1 MIRGPGFIAS
11 ENRSPGHELPLAAGF
26 LVRAVLVG
34 LFAVLTLSFPL
45 TAQQDNRLRAQ
56 RDTLD
61 RIRREREAL
70 ERRATELQ
78 SSVHDLNEEV
88 SNLERRRDATSRL
101 VRALDTQL
109 ATISSEVEIAS
120 SKVAVAETELAAKK
134 TALHGRLV
142 DIYKRGPLFT
152 TQAMLSARSFG
163 DLVARYK
170 YLHLLAVRDRAL
182 VSHVEQ
188 LRTTVQR
195 EHDNLVSLRA
205 SIEENRSDKH
215 REESRLRDLERER
228 ESSLSSAKRQA
239 KQIEER
245 IERIRATEA
254 QLTNAIASFETE
266 RRRAEAA
273 KPVATRAAS
282 TIKTSDY
289 GKLDWPVDGPLVYTF
304 GKAQTASNATIR
316 WDGVGI
322 KATLGTA
329 VKAIAPGRVV
339 NVGQLGTYGLTVI
352 VDHGGGDY
360 SIYGSLYRADV
371 RSQQTVTKGQVIGTV
386 GISDPDYPAHLHFE
400 IRHGTDGR
408 PLAVDPAKWLRDQK

>member
-1 MIRGPGFIAS
+1 MIRGSGFGAS
-11 ENRSPGHELPLAAGF
+11 GNGPRRRELPAATGL

-34 LFAVLTLSFPL
+34 LFAMVAVAVPL

-88 SNLERRRDATSRL
+88 TNLERRRDATSRL
-101 VRALDTQL
+101 VKALDAQL

-120 SKVAVAETELAAKK
+120 SNVAAAETELAAKK
-134 TALHGRLV
+134 AALHGRLV

-188 LRTTVQR
+188 LRATVQR

-266 RRRAEAA
+266 RRRVEAA
-273 KPVATRAAS
+273 KPAATRAAS

-371 RSQQTVTKGQVIGTV
+371 RSQQAVTKGQVIGTV